1 MAGELDNALPVV
13 RDDTLVGLIPAPDLE
28 YALDKLDD
36 EHSDL
41 CIMSVDSTWVDVQD
55 QSDNSRSNLS
65 DFSIYID
72 RVSVIIESQ
81 PKIALTIFTVTRRP

>member
-36 EHSDL
+36 EDSDL
-41 CIMSVDSTWVDVQD
+41 CIMSVDSTWADVRD

-65 DFSIYID
+65 DLSIYID

-81 PKIALTIFTVTRRP
+81 PK